1 MKVTLWDIQVRV
13 WAAKKKKTKKKN
25 VFVRN
30 FFCPETRRITFESRM
45 HMDFTS
51 GAISFKK
58 YIYISNQ
65 MLSFDQSVFLIRI
78 LALL

>member
-1 MKVTLWDIQVRV
+1 MTEN
-13 WAAKKKKTKKKN
+13 A
-25 VFVRN
+25 FVRN

-45 HMDFTS
+45 HMDLTS